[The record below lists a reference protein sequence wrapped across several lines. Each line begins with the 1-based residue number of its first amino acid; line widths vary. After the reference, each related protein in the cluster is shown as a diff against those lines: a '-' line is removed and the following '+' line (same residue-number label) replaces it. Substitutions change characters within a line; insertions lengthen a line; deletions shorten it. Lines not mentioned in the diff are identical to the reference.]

1 MIYQRLFSLCNLV
14 VPMKKI
20 LLLFFVT
27 LCYQVMYAQYDS
39 LLCKANENTV
49 FAFQLENN
57 KWVTVSKEKGGAY
70 LVYRLGTKDKIEMQV
85 PPVLDTSSWS
95 RFKFSGY
102 NRGGGKENAA
112 MYFGYLSFGTKG
124 VGYEV
129 YQLWNSEDSIE
140 HCGLYVIADGK
151 LTDMKGKPESKKGN
165 LVDLLY
171 EDKIKKEDEQ

>member
-1 MIYQRLFSLCNLV
+1 
-14 VPMKKI
+14 
-20 LLLFFVT
+20 
-27 LCYQVMYAQYDS
+27 
-39 LLCKANENTV
+39 
-49 FAFQLENN
+49 
-57 KWVTVSKEKGGAY
+57 
-70 LVYRLGTKDKIEMQV
+70 VYRLGTKDKIEMQV
-85 PPVLDTSSWS
+85 PPVLDTGSWS

-151 LTDMKGKPESKKGN
+151 LTDMKGGVGSKKGN
-165 LVDLLY
+165 LVNLLY
-171 EDKIKKEDEQ
+171 EDKIKKVDDD